1 MDKAPAYGAGDSGF
15 ESRYGLFFQLSDIL
29 RARAEKKLSAQPES
43 NQRPRDINC
52 KQLQSPALPTE
63 LYAATI
69 TCTKKK
75 VLPGLEPGLQG
86 SKPWVL
92 TNYTIEPNL
101 LQNNLKRVTLASK
114 NSPRRT
120 GQSRTAKFMC
130 LSWIRPYQP

>member
-63 LYAATI
+63 LYADTI
-69 TCTKKK
+69 TGTKKK

-92 TNYTIEPNL
+92 TNYTIEPNF
-101 LQNNLKRVTLASK
+101 LQNNFKIFLRVTLA
-114 NSPRRT
+114 
-120 GQSRTAKFMC
+120 
-130 LSWIRPYQP
+130 